1 MRLSVSFASLGTERR
16 AALASLRQSCFS
28 VALLK
33 ERPLWGKIG
42 EHCLGGGQQAP
53 GPVPMDGLSSINSSR
68 MGLSTCFLQAW
79 FGFVH
84 AFKGRNLFNM
94 CSKSGAN
101 IPAGKAQ
108 WVNSSILL
116 SFHFEINS
124 SSVMSVTAQTLY
136 GIGNLETFIT
146 SLFVVGAL
154 ITHQQW
160 PMTETTVWTESLT
173 KAQAL
178 ASSTSIPRNPSQTAA
193 FE

>member
-1 MRLSVSFASLGTERR
+1 MSKF
-16 AALASLRQSCFS
+16 
-28 VALLK
+28 
-33 ERPLWGKIG
+33 
-42 EHCLGGGQQAP
+42 
-53 GPVPMDGLSSINSSR
+53 INSS
-68 MGLSTCFLQAW
+68 
-79 FGFVH
+79 
-84 AFKGRNLFNM
+84 
-94 CSKSGAN
+94 
-101 IPAGKAQ
+101 
-108 WVNSSILL
+108 